1 MVRSSLTEFSG
12 MSLSGV
18 VMFALLVYSAI
29 MWLAKRLNNYQEVD
43 EIRRAV
49 SYGGV
54 IVLAIIFIGLT
65 VLIYVQNVVR
75 EKH

>member
-1 MVRSSLTEFSG
+1 
-12 MSLSGV
+12 
-18 VMFALLVYSAI
+18 MFALLVYSAI